1 MMFNTHT
8 HTIIYETL
16 DLNSNIMNTAI
27 QNSNNRK
34 PLSVDFDLHT
44 DGDQEFKSELIS
56 LMIDNVRELQDS
68 LVQAYKMNKPELF
81 REASHKVKPTISILN
96 DQELMDTIE
105 SLKLHVH
112 DHKEPIIS
120 LFNML
125 CENIIKALEEE
136 IK

>member
-1 MMFNTHT
+1 
-8 HTIIYETL
+8 
-16 DLNSNIMNTAI
+16 MNTAL

-44 DGDQEFKSELIS
+44 DGDQEFKCELIA
-56 LMIDNVRELQDS
+56 LMIDNVRELKDS
-68 LVQAYKMNKPELF
+68 LVQACKMNKPELF

-96 DQELMDTIE
+96 DQELMDAIE
-105 SLKLHVH
+105 SLKLHIH
-112 DHKEPIIS
+112 ENREPTIA

-125 CENIIKALEEE
+125 CDNIIKALEEE